1 MDHEIICL
9 QLCVALNTGI
19 NREICSF
26 YCYAYWAIGCK
37 YCNPTP
43 FVSFQVREYV
53 PDLARSLA
61 GLVMS
66 SDDSVFQDE
75 CMTLLG
81 LGSVRD
87 ISEAEVKS
95 CICEKM
101 TRIIEMNDTKDNA
114 EDSAPYLFECERLDE
129 DGVLFEEDGSGDL
142 VFDF

>member
-1 MDHEIICL
+1 ML
-9 QLCVALNTGI
+9 
-19 NREICSF
+19 
-26 YCYAYWAIGCK
+26 IG
-37 YCNPTP
+37 PLAASTVTS

-66 SDDSVFQDE
+66 SNDSMFQGE
-75 CMTLLG
+75 CITLLG
-81 LGSVRD
+81 LGSVQD

-95 CICEKM
+95 SICEKM
-101 TRIIEMNDTKDNA
+101 TRIIEMNDTKENA

-129 DGVLFEEDGSGDL
+129 DSELFEEDGNGDL